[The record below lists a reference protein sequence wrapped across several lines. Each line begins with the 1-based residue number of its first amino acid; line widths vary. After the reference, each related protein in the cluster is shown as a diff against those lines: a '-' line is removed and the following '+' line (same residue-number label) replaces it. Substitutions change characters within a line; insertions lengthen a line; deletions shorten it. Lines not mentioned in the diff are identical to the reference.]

1 MTFLRSSF
9 FRKYLLPGFVFQSV
23 VIGGGY
29 GTGREIVEYF
39 LKYGPRGGLA
49 GMVLVTTVVWSVT
62 LALFFECVRLFKA
75 YDYRSFFREI
85 LGEFWVVFELLY
97 AIAMFIVLAVIG
109 SAAGIL
115 LRDNFG
121 IPYMVGVLIMF
132 LAIGF
137 HTYKGSEHIEKFLSG
152 WSIVLYTVYG
162 IIFIVAFIKF
172 GPLIRKNFSVC
183 ETQPGWFGGGFK
195 YAAYNLQNIPAVMFC
210 LTHIETRKEAFG
222 AGLLAGV
229 IGIFPGL
236 LFLVAVVCQYPV
248 VLQEEIPA
256 VFLLDSLGITALSIM
271 FQLVL
276 FVTLIETGTGFIHA
290 VNERIQSVCE
300 AGGNEFSRSLRPV
313 VAAVILVISS
323 GISGFG
329 IINLIAKGYG
339 ALSWCFFAVFLI
351 PLFTIGLYRIIKAG
365 SNQ

>member
-1 MTFLRSSF
+1 M
-9 FRKYLLPGFVFQSV
+9 

-39 LKYGPRGGLA
+39 LKYGPLGGLA
-49 GMVLVTTVVWSVT
+49 GMVLATTVVWSVT

-85 LGEFWVVFELLY
+85 LGKFWVVFELLY
-97 AIAMFIVLAVIG
+97 AVAMLIVLAVIG

-121 IPYMVGVLIMF
+121 IPYMIGVMIMF
-132 LAIGF
+132 IAIGF

-172 GPLIRKNFSVC
+172 GPLIRRNFSVC

-236 LFLVAVVCQYPV
+236 LFLVAAVCQYPV
-248 VLQEEIPA
+248 ILQEEIPA
-256 VFLLDSLGITALSIM
+256 VLLLDSLGIVVLSII

-290 VNERIQSVCE
+290 VNERIQSVCQTR
-300 AGGNEFSRSLRPV
+300 GNEFPRGFRPV
-313 VAAVILVISS
+313 IAAVVLIISS